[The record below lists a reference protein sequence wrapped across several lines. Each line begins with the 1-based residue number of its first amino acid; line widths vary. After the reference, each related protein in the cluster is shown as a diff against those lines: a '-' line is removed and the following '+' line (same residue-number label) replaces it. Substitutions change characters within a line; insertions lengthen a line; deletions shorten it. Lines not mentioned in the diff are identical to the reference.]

1 MFVVCKNTV
10 PSRLVLALAAACSRM
25 RAHGRL
31 ERERETEAFMVLGT
45 WKILSSTS
53 LLELEVWVLWPC
65 DARVGLPRDCVPSNF
80 ADATLRSCSA
90 PQHEAGA

>member
-31 ERERETEAFMVLGT
+31 ERERETEAFMVSGT
-45 WKILSSTS
+45 WILSSS
-53 LLELEVWVLWPC
+53 RCLI
-65 DARVGLPRDCVPSNF
+65 
-80 ADATLRSCSA
+80 
-90 PQHEAGA
+90 